1 MKPLSY
7 NPRIQFG
14 YRTKDNKHNSNV
26 LEDFFA
32 MMDFDAL
39 IRSGSHYSAMAGVLG
54 GISYEVSPA
63 SYRWEGK
70 KLIIPSVD
78 IVERNGELCELW
90 LTFPD
95 RNKNHYK

>member
-1 MKPLSY
+1 M
-7 NPRIQFG
+7 
-14 YRTKDNKHNSNV
+14 

-54 GISYEVSPA
+54 GISYEVSPD

-78 IVERNGELCELW
+78 IVERNGDYASSGYIPRQE
-90 LTFPD
+90 
-95 RNKNHYK
+95 